1 MNNKRNTSE
10 NKFMRY
16 IRRTWKQKI
25 CALALILIGIVSA
38 IVSGGEANALIFL
51 GFIGVPLFFA
61 GTNYLDL

>member
-1 MNNKRNTSE
+1 MRDERNNNES
-10 NKFMRY
+10 KFMRY